1 MQFSQVQKLRK
12 MVDTK
17 DEEGND
23 KKQIKFAA
31 SEIPRL
37 ILDMNGDELHVPSC
51 EEHNGGIDYLEEEA
65 DVLNIAQIAESTLA
79 SPENGCSLESC
90 TFLDNTGVSAQWWEF

>member
-1 MQFSQVQKLRK
+1 MQKLRK

-17 DEEGND
+17 DEEVNE
-23 KKQIKFAA
+23 KNQIKFAA

-37 ILDMNGDELHVPSC
+37 ILDMNGDELRVPSS
-51 EEHNGGIDYLEEEA
+51 EGHHGGIDYLEDEA
-65 DVLNIAQIAESTLA
+65 DVLNMAQIAESSLA